1 MKFGKL
7 LFFTLALSVLFSC
20 VKHEVIPAPIP
31 KVTLIS
37 KFTGTINGVSVEY
50 NEGVDNYT
58 CIPTQDKNLLTS
70 PSLSSA
76 IYYSEILSSTYK
88 NAIRIGLG
96 KVNWDA
102 GTSSDPSLSVFN
114 SFFTTS
120 SNILPHYKDNCMPGF
135 NVKYTD
141 EVGTI
146 YTSRDTSSQ
155 FQNIKFS
162 NMIQESDPN
171 GDYSKFL
178 CTFNCYVYY
187 ASGPAPA
194 VGLDSIQIQ
203 NGQFKG
209 WFKK

>member
-1 MKFGKL
+1 MKSRKL
-7 LFFTLALSVLFSC
+7 LIFTFTLFACFSC
-20 VKHEVIPAPIP
+20 VKHEVIPAPIK
-31 KVTLIS
+31 KVTLVS
-37 KFTGTINGVSVEY
+37 KFTGTINGVSIEY
-50 NEGVDNYT
+50 NEGVDNFT

-76 IYYSEILSSTYK
+76 IYYSEILSTTYK

-102 GTSSDPSLSVFN
+102 GASSEPSLSTFN

-135 NVKYTD
+135 NVRYID
-141 EVGTI
+141 EMGTV
-146 YTSRDTSSQ
+146 YTSRDSSSQ
-155 FQNIKFS
+155 FQNVKFS
-162 NMIQESDPN
+162 NMAQDTDPD

-194 VGLDSIQIQ
+194 IGLDSIQIQ
-203 NGQFKG
+203 NAQFKG
-209 WFKK
+209 WFKR

>member
-7 LFFTLALSVLFSC
+7 LLFTLTLSVLFSC
-20 VKHEVIPAPIP
+20 VEHEVIPAPIP
-31 KVTLIS
+31 KVNLIS
-37 KFTGTINGVSVEY
+37 KFTGTINGVSIEY

-58 CIPTQDKNLLTS
+58 CTPTQDKNLLTS

-76 IYYSEILSSTYK
+76 IYYSEISSSTYK
-88 NAIRIGLG
+88 TGIRIGLG
-96 KVNWDA
+96 KINWDA
-102 GTSSDPSLSVFN
+102 GSESEPSLSIFN

-141 EVGTI
+141 EVGTV

-155 FQNIKFS
+155 FQNVKFS

>member
-1 MKFGKL
+1 MKFKKL
-7 LFFTLALSVLFSC
+7 LIFTLSLSVFISC
-20 VKHEVIPAPIP
+20 VKHEVIPPPEI
-31 KVTLIS
+31 KVTLVS
-37 KFTGTINGVSVEY
+37 KFTGTINGASIEY

-58 CIPTQDKNLLTS
+58 CIPTQDKNILAS

-96 KVNWDA
+96 KINWDA
-102 GTSSDPSLSVFN
+102 GSSSDPSVDVFN

-120 SNILPHYKDNCMPGF
+120 SNVLPHYKDNCMPGF
-135 NVKYTD
+135 NVRYTD

-155 FQNIKFS
+155 FQNVKFS
-162 NMIQESDPN
+162 NMAQESDPN

-203 NGQFKG
+203 NAQFKG